1 MSRTAHNQMKSITYS
16 LIREEDLTVRPVA
29 DVNTMAAL
37 SSQLFYACLP
47 TEQFDA
53 QPSKFALDT
62 RDGFM
67 PN

>member
-29 DVNTMAAL
+29 DVNTVAAL
-37 SSQLFYACLP
+37 SLQLFYGCLP
-47 TEQFDA
+47 TERFDA
-53 QPSKFALDT
+53 QPSKFTLDI

>member
-1 MSRTAHNQMKSITYS
+1 MSRTAHNQMKAITYS
-16 LIREEDLTVRPVA
+16 LISEEDLTVRPVA
-29 DVNTMAAL
+29 DVNTVAAL

-47 TEQFDA
+47 TERFDA
-53 QPSKFALDT
+53 QPSKFTLDI